1 MVQENLFNNPK
12 NIYNI
17 LVIDDDEL
25 VMESFERIFSGNENG
40 FNIDKTTDSK
50 CACDLIEKNEY
61 DLVLTDV
68 VMPEIDGFQILKK
81 VKRRTPEAEV
91 VLITAY
97 SSASSMR
104 DAMFLGATYYLTKP
118 INPSE
123 LKYYILKA
131 LSRRQAVLERNI
143 KIEELERLSYTL
155 AHDFKSSLIS
165 IKGFTQILS
174 QDYFDKLDSDGQLLL
189 YRIDSNVSAMGS
201 MIEGLLDYTRI
212 GRIDITLENINT
224 GELVKEVIDNFA
236 PQLKEKNIEL
246 IVENELPRVY
256 FYRDGLSRIFS
267 NLIDNSIKYARKA
280 ADSYIKIGITGDRDT
295 ADDKYLHF
303 FIEDNGIGISP
314 ESRRLIF
321 EIFQRDE
328 KIKKEPGH
336 GVGLAIVKKVLMS
349 ADCSIS
355 VESKPGERTTFYFT
369 LNPEI

>member
-1 MVQENLFNNPK
+1 MTQENNFNIQK
-12 NIYNI
+12 YDYNI

-25 VMESFERIFSGNENG
+25 VMESFERIFSSNEYG
-40 FNIDKTTDSK
+40 FNVDKTTDSK
-50 CACDLIEKNEY
+50 CACDLIEKKEY

-97 SSASSMR
+97 SSTSSMR

-123 LKYYILKA
+123 LKYYIFKA
-131 LSRRQAVLERNI
+131 LSRRQAVIERNK
-143 KIEELERLSYTL
+143 KIDELERLSYTL
-155 AHDFKSSLIS
+155 AHDFKSSLLS

-201 MIEGLLDYTRI
+201 VLEGLLEYTRI

-224 GELVKEVIDNFA
+224 DELVKELIDNFA
-236 PQLKEKNIEL
+236 PQLKEKKIEL
-246 IVENELPRVY
+246 IFENELPQVY

-267 NLIDNSIKYARKA
+267 NLIDNSIKYARKDTA
-280 ADSYIKIGITGDRDT
+280 SYIKIGTTVDKET

-314 ESRRLIF
+314 EKRDLIF

-336 GVGLAIVKKVLMS
+336 GVGLAIVKKVLS
-349 ADCSIS
+349 TADCSI
-355 VESKPGERTTFYFT
+355 KNDLLFY
-369 LNPEI
+369 P